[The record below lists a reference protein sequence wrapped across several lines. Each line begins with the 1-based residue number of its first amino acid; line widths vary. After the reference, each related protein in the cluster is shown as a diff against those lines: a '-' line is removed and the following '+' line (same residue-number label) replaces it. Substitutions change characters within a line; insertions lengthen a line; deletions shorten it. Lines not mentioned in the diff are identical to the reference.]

1 MSDKVFKYYQ
11 DAGHGWIAVKIK
23 DIFDLGIQHKISQYS
38 YIRGMTAFLEE
49 DCDAP
54 EFTSAWRAKHGD
66 FKVEFKHQGDK
77 SYIRYCDRWTY
88 AAAEEVYK
96 KIKGW

>member
-11 DAGHGWIAVKIK
+11 DAGHGWIAVKIN

-49 DCDAP
+49 DCDAVIFI
-54 EFTSAWRAKHGD
+54 EAWKSKYSI
-66 FKVEFKHQGDK
+66 FQYETKHQGDK
-77 SYIRYCDRWTY
+77 SYIRYCDRWAY